1 MNILSEPQRG
11 HHHGDHHELVA
22 IEIDKKA
29 VELRPGEYL
38 VTKLKEL
45 GKVPADFELDELVHG
60 KLVPRPDKAKIH
72 IKGGEIFVSHPKD
85 AGSS

>member
-1 MNILSEPQRG
+1 MQTIEEAPKG
-11 HHHGDHHELVA
+11 HRHGDHHELVA

-29 VELRPGEYL
+29 VELRSGEYE
-38 VTKLKEL
+38 VTQLKER
-45 GKVPADFELDELVHG
+45 GGVPTDFELDELIHG
-60 KLVPRPDKAKIH
+60 KLVPRPDKSHIH